1 MTTVNIVKLTGAAAL
16 WDIHKAGRATAGDGI
31 MDEAATRLVQAAMAR
46 GATRRELMGWLG
58 AAGLGLAASGTI
70 LTHATRAVAETPKRG
85 GSIRVAGYS
94 SSTADTVD
102 PARQSLSTDYVR
114 CNMFYNGLTS
124 LDSTLTPQL
133 ELAASI
139 DDDRATVWTIKL
151 RKDVTFHDGKALTSA
166 DVVYSL
172 KRHLDPAV
180 GSKAKP
186 LAQQMQ
192 EIKATA
198 PDEVQVTLSAPN
210 ADFPV
215 VLGTFHFLII
225 KDGTT
230 DFSTAIGTGPYK
242 CKEFTPGVRS
252 VGVRNENYW
261 KPGKPY
267 LDQIEFFGIAD
278 ENARVNALLSG
289 DIAIAGGINPR
300 STRQVLATEG
310 YEVFETK
317 SGNYTDVVMRL
328 DAAPTQNPDFVMA
341 MKYLMDRE
349 QMRTAIFRGYAVLGN
364 DQPIDPSNRF
374 YDASQ
379 KQRAFDLDKAKF
391 HFQKTGI
398 GNTAVPFYASPAASS
413 SVEMAV
419 LMQDA
424 AQKIGMNLDIKRV
437 PADGYWS
444 NYWMKQ
450 PLGFGNINPRPSA
463 DILFTL
469 FFKSDAPWN
478 ESAWKDP
485 KFDKLLLDARGE
497 TDTAKRKQM
506 YGEMQSMIRDEAG
519 IGIPLFISMLDAHTS
534 KLKGLSP
541 IPTGGMM
548 GYAFAEHV
556 WLDA

>member
-1 MTTVNIVKLTGAAAL
+1 MKNSACEAVTAA
-16 WDIHKAGRATAGDGI
+16 I
-31 MDEAATRLVQAAMAR
+31 AR
-46 GATRRELMGWLG
+46 GATRRELMAWL
-58 AAGLGLAASGTI
+58 AAGGMSLAAGGAV
-70 LTHATRAVAETPKRG
+70 LAQATRAHAATPKRG
-85 GSIRVAGYS
+85 GKIRVAGYS
-94 SSTADTVD
+94 ASTADTLD
-102 PARQSLSTDYVR
+102 PAKQSLSTDYVR

-124 LDSTLTPQL
+124 LDATLTPQL

-139 DDDRATVWTIKL
+139 ENERAAVWTIKL
-151 RKDVTFHDGKALTSA
+151 KRDITFHDGKTLTAA

-172 KRHLDPAV
+172 QRHLDPAV
-180 GSKAKP
+180 GSKARP

-192 EIKATA
+192 QIKATA
-198 PDEVQVTLSAPN
+198 PDEVQITLSAPN

-225 KDGTT
+225 KEGTT

-242 CKEFTPGVRS
+242 CQEFSPGVRS
-252 VGVRNENYW
+252 VAVRNEHYW

-267 LDQIEFFGIAD
+267 LDGIEFFGIPD
-278 ENARVNALLSG
+278 ESARVNALLSG
-289 DIAIAGGINPR
+289 DIDLAGGINPR
-300 STRQVLATEG
+300 STRQVLATDG

-328 DAAPTQNPDFVMA
+328 DAQPTQNPDFVMA

-374 YDASQ
+374 YDASLP
-379 KQRAFDLDKAKF
+379 QRSFDLDRAKF
-391 HFQKTGI
+391 HFLKTGI
-398 GNTAVPFYASPAASS
+398 GATPIPFYASPAASS

-444 NYWMKQ
+444 NTWMKQ

-463 DILFTL
+463 DILLTL

-478 ESAWKDP
+478 ESAWKNP
-485 KFDKLLLDARGE
+485 GFDKMLLEARAE

-506 YGEMQSMIRDEAG
+506 YGQMQAMIRDDSG
-519 IGIPLFISMLDAHTS
+519 IGIPLFISMLDAHS
-534 KLKGLSP
+534 SRLKGLAP

>member
-1 MTTVNIVKLTGAAAL
+1 
-16 WDIHKAGRATAGDGI
+16 
-31 MDEAATRLVQAAMAR
+31 MDEAAGRLVRAALAR
-46 GATRRELMGWLG
+46 GATRRQMMGWLAAAGMG
-58 AAGLGLAASGTI
+58 AASAGSV
-70 LTHATRAVAETPKRG
+70 LTHAGRALAETPKHG
-85 GSIRVAGYS
+85 GKIRVAGYS

-102 PARQSLSTDYVR
+102 PAKQSLSTDYVR
-114 CNMFYNGLTS
+114 CSMFYNGLTS

-133 ELAASI
+133 ELASSI
-139 DDDRATVWTIKL
+139 ENDKATVWTIKL
-151 RKDVTFHDGKALTSA
+151 RKGVTFHDGKLLDSG

-172 KRHLDPAV
+172 RRHLDPSV
-180 GSKAKP
+180 GSKAKT

-198 PDEVQVTLSAPN
+198 PDEVQVTLVAPN

-215 VLGTFHFLII
+215 VLGTFHFMII
-225 KDGTT
+225 KNGTT
-230 DFSTAIGTGPYK
+230 DFTTAIGTGPYK
-242 CKEFTPGVRS
+242 CQEFTPGVRS
-252 VGVRNENYW
+252 IGVRNTHYW

-267 LDQIEFFGIAD
+267 LDEIEFFGIAD
-278 ENARVNALLSG
+278 ENARINALLSG
-289 DIAIAGGINPR
+289 DIALAGGINPR
-300 STRQVLATEG
+300 STRQVKATDG
-310 YEVFETK
+310 FAVFETK

-328 DAAPTQNPDFVMA
+328 DQEPTKNPDFVMA

-349 QMRTAIFRGYAVLGN
+349 QMRTAIFQGYAVLGN

-374 YDASQ
+374 YDAGLP
-379 KQRAFDLDKAKF
+379 QRAFDLDKAKF

-398 GNTAVPFYASPAASS
+398 GNAAIPFYASPAASS

-444 NYWMKQ
+444 NYWMKE

-463 DILFTL
+463 DILLTL

-478 ESAWKDP
+478 ELAWKNP
-485 KFDKLLLDARGE
+485 AFDKLLLTARGE
-497 TDTAKRKQM
+497 TDEAKRKQM
-506 YGEMQSMIRDEAG
+506 YGEMQGMIRDQAG
-519 IGIPLFISMLDAHTS
+519 IGIPLFISMLDAHTTQ
-534 KLKGLSP
+534 LKGLRP

>member
-1 MTTVNIVKLTGAAAL
+1 MHAGSGKLGGRRMDDGA
-16 WDIHKAGRATAGDGI
+16 KQR
-31 MDEAATRLVQAAMAR
+31 VQAVLTAAMGR
-46 GATRRELMGWLG
+46 GARRRDMLGWL
-58 AAGLGLAASGTI
+58 AAGGMSLATSGSI
-70 LTHATRAVAETPKRG
+70 LTSATRAFAETPKRG
-85 GSIRVAGYS
+85 GKIRVAGYS

-102 PARQSLSTDYVR
+102 PAKQSLSTDYVR
-114 CNMFYNGLTS
+114 CSMFYNGLTV
-124 LDSTLTPQL
+124 LDATLTPQL
-133 ELAASI
+133 ELAAAI
-139 DDDRATVWTIKL
+139 ENDKATVWTIKL
-151 RKDVTFHDGKALTSA
+151 RKDVTFHDGTKLTSA

-230 DFSTAIGTGPYK
+230 DFTTANGTGPYK
-242 CKEFTPGVRS
+242 CQEFSPGVRS
-252 VGVRNENYW
+252 VGVRNEHYW

-267 LDQIEFFGIAD
+267 LDEITFFGIPD

-289 DIAIAGGINPR
+289 DIDIAGGINPR
-300 STRQVLATEG
+300 STRQVLAADG

-328 DAAPTQNPDFVMA
+328 DAEPTRNPDFVLA

-374 YDASQ
+374 FNAGLP
-379 KQRAFDLDKAKF
+379 QRNFDLDRAKF

-398 GNTAVPFYASPAASS
+398 GGTAIPFYASPAASS

-444 NYWMKQ
+444 NVWMKQ

-463 DILFTL
+463 DILLTL

-478 ESAWKDP
+478 ESAWKEP
-485 KFDKLLLDARGE
+485 KFDTLLLQARGE
-497 TDTAKRKQM
+497 TDEAKRKQM
-506 YGEMQSMIRDEAG
+506 YGEMQSMI
-519 IGIPLFISMLDAHTS
+519 SNDAPA
-534 KLKGLSP
+534 LVFRCLSRCWTR
-541 IPTGGMM
+541 I
-548 GYAFAEHV
+548 AAN
-556 WLDA
+556 